1 MADASHNSLSKR
13 IREFNELERVQSML
27 LQGTTINAIA
37 EALGCSKEQARR
49 IIRAMKEMGWKIADD
64 FTLGTREP
72 TVYKLKAADCRI
84 KAAR

>member
-1 MADASHNSLSKR
+1 MTDSSHNSLDKR

-49 IIRAMKEMGWKIADD
+49 IVRAMREMGWKITDD

-72 TVYKLKAADCRI
+72 TVYKLKASDCRI